1 MPPSARSATVPGPEH
16 LARLMGAELTE
27 RPARIIPGAGRRAAV
42 LLVLYDRGGETHL
55 ILTKRSHDVAHPG
68 QVSLPGGR
76 FEASDLTLKR
86 TALRETE
93 EEVGIPASRPRVTG
107 RLDDVETIVSGFVVS
122 PFVGS
127 LTGRPTLQRDDHEV
141 ARIMEV
147 PVALIL
153 EHDAL
158 LPDDAG
164 VVDLRYPLDGE
175 DVWGATA
182 RILRLFSDVAR
193 RALSAPEGAGPAA

>member
-1 MPPSARSATVPGPEH
+1 MVDVLREH
-16 LARLMGAELTE
+16 
-27 RPARIIPGAGRRAAV
+27 PARIIPGAGRRAAV
-42 LLVLYDRGGETHL
+42 LLVLYDRGGETHV

-93 EEVGIPASRPRVTG
+93 EEVGIPASRPRIVG
-107 RLDDVETIVSGFVVS
+107 RLDDVETMVSGFVVS
-122 PFVGS
+122 PFVGLVAGS
-127 LTGRPTLQRDDHEV
+127 FPLRPDDHEV

-147 PVALIL
+147 PVSTII
-153 EHDAL
+153 EHDSL
-158 LPDDAG
+158 LADDAG
-164 VVDLRYPLDGE
+164 IADLRFFLDGE

-182 RILRLFSDVAR
+182 RILRLFARAVR
-193 RALSAPEGAGPAA
+193 RAVAVRGASTPPN